1 MIIII
6 ITYFKRMTMRISVI
20 KTAINLGPGQIQPL
34 RNIHNIDRNMQQK
47 VWVGEIEEPRIKMD
61 CNGVFE
67 NF

>member
-1 MIIII
+1 
-6 ITYFKRMTMRISVI
+6 MRISVI